1 MRSGVKQGERKSSG
15 THVCV
20 PLGMVLLSRYAEAI
34 DQYERALEQEP
45 GNTEIVRRIDAARA
59 KLTVRLRLLAATAAC
74 CLLLAATF
82 LTPSPHP
89 SPTNHEQ
96 SDSVAP
102 SAAPSMGGGG
112 MPDLASMMG
121 GGGGGMPDLASMM
134 GAMGGGGGGGGGG
147 MPGFP
152 AGMDMGAMMNNPMI
166 QNMMN
171 NPQFLQM

>member
-1 MRSGVKQGERKSSG
+1 M
-15 THVCV
+15 CV
-20 PLGMVLLSRYAEAI
+20 YHLGMVLLCRYAEAI

-74 CLLLAATF
+74 CCCHIPHAIP
-82 LTPSPHP
+82 TPVPP
-89 SPTNHEQ
+89 NHEQ